1 MSLFSCIDLDLSF
14 NGWSYIDNDSTV
26 QPFALYCHT
35 TFDTGKCCYI
45 HIKASRLLLCL
56 IHFFFGKGGINKRGA
71 EQTIVFSEKN
81 NDLNQ

>member
-14 NGWSYIDNDSTV
+14 MGWSYIDNDHVV

-56 IHFFFGKGGINKRGA
+56 IHSTSFFSKGGINKRGA
-71 EQTIVFSEKN
+71 EQAN
-81 NDLNQ
+81 NCIQ